1 MEPELLSLAFF
12 SGNQTEEIFMA
23 KKEKVE
29 PEKMVN
35 STSNRAWIRALI
47 IISIFTVFSLA
58 CSFIFVKLLPSKISV
73 QIKTVT
79 DIFSLGGGVA
89 IFYIIFK
96 LLYSS
101 FKKLL
106 PFLILLMLAVFVVN
120 LVIFIHTNDR
130 LKSEVEKLEA
140 RTELLD
146 DGLKSTNSELNQLKF
161 DLDQSHLLFMKVQD
175 RESVNLMVRII
186 RKNSSVLICR
196 DLIMKNKILT
206 FPLDKI
212 HILSENE
219 NYSII
224 RVPYELYVNSLERP
238 ELSGPGKSGKRH

>member
-146 DGLKSTNSELNQLKF
+146 DGLKSTNSELNQLKS

-238 ELSGPGKSGKRH
+238 ELSGPGKSGKEH